1 MPNEKKIAD
10 QIITLRSKWDPN
22 STSNQPSSTILK
34 TYLYNAV
41 PKEYAP
47 FFYPDASRGEDERS
61 WEEALSQKPA
71 APTSIVNGI
80 ETPSNLAYV
89 PVLVKGFKSLG
100 ERVETQAN
108 IIKEMRGRL
117 HEMNNSLTAVMD
129 AHQQRITVRVE
140 TAKKQHQVLSQRCLK
155 LAVKVQVLRNR
166 GYALD
171 AAEEELRKTL
181 MSLEKQVFDPG
192 FVGREDEIWARMVA
206 LRERTRWLED
216 EGKKVQGQ
224 VEQAQN
230 GAASGVSEDILARA
244 RKILKD
250 YDEQLQHLNKEL
262 GEVRKEFI
270 EWEASQRR
278 R

>member
-1 MPNEKKIAD
+1 
-10 QIITLRSKWDPN
+10 
-22 STSNQPSSTILK
+22 
-34 TYLYNAV
+34 
-41 PKEYAP
+41 
-47 FFYPDASRGEDERS
+47 
-61 WEEALSQKPA
+61 
-71 APTSIVNGI
+71 
-80 ETPSNLAYV
+80 
-89 PVLVKGFKSLG
+89 
-100 ERVETQAN
+100 VETQAK
-108 IIKEMRGRL
+108 IVKEMRGRL

-129 AHQQRITVRVE
+129 AHQQRITVRIE

-171 AAEEELRKTL
+171 AAEEALRKTL
-181 MSLEKQVFDPG
+181 MGLEKQVFDPG

-206 LRERTRWLED
+206 LRERIRWLEE
-216 EGKKVQGQ
+216 EGKRVQGR
-224 VEQAQN
+224 VEQTQGSTQ
-230 GAASGVSEDILARA
+230 GAVSEDVMARA